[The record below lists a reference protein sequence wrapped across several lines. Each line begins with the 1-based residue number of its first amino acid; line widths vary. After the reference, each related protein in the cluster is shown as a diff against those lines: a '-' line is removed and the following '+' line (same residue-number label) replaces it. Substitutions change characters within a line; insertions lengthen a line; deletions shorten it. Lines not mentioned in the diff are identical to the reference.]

1 MSDPRTEGRPAQY
14 RSEQQRRRA
23 IAEKKR
29 RRKRARI
36 YFRIKQA
43 ILILAALAIG
53 YSLGLRA
60 GRVSGE
66 AAPLCPLCLRR
77 LRQPR
82 PSPWRPGPA
91 IPWLPR
97 SWA

>member
-1 MSDPRTEGRPAQY
+1 MSDPRTAGRPAQY

-29 RRKRARI
+29 RRKRARL

-60 GRVSGE
+60 GRISGE
-66 AAPLCPLCLRR
+66 AAPTLPPVAELEAAIAVLCNCLRMAA
-77 LRQPR
+77 LEKL
-82 PSPWRPGPA
+82 GV
-91 IPWLPR
+91 
-97 SWA
+97 